1 MERARLLG
9 AGVSTAT
16 AAYGAGVAQSPGL
29 NQRLRNPGWLLLPA
43 ALFLSFIY
51 LLPLFDLVRIS
62 LSGST
67 PWVYFERVFAV
78 PLYWD
83 SLVRTMQISLTVSIL
98 CLIFGYPTALL
109 IHRSR
114 GIVQILIAAAI
125 VLPYF
130 IAILIR
136 TYAWMVLLG
145 RNGPINKLAV
155 WLGMLDEP
163 AQLLFTRGTV
173 LLGMTA
179 VLLPLMVLTIYASVS
194 RLDPS
199 LTRAAQASGAGPIAT
214 FWRVLLPLTLPGMG
228 AGFLLVFV
236 TALGFFIT
244 PTLLG
249 GPREMM
255 FAMHITQQADFVTSE
270 GFLQALAVV
279 LLVITLV
286 VVAVAGRM
294 LGFEFIW
301 GGRKLVDAPQK
312 TSTDVTHVQRT
323 TARRTPGMVLADTIG
338 WPVLR
343 LLSNLPGWVGAL
355 TVRGVGAL
363 VIATLIVPIVVVVII
378 SFSQASYL
386 TFPPPGYSLRWYER
400 FFSDSQWMTAFR
412 NSALIAAISACMAIV
427 LGASAAMGIVR
438 SALPGK
444 STIMLLLVSPIVV
457 PPVVLG
463 LSLYSL
469 FLRFDLVGSVWGLAA
484 AHAIGGLPIVVIIIA
499 AALQNVDRKLEQA
512 AAVHGASPV
521 TVFRTVTLP
530 AIAPGLAAAAF
541 FAFLHSFDELVLS
554 LFLSS
559 PRLQTLPLRLWADVN
574 YQLNP
579 VLAVVSTL
587 EVLLVIGGVVLARR
601 VLARSRGIA

>member
-1 MERARLLG
+1 VSVAAADYAPPATPFSERLK
-9 AGVSTAT
+9 
-16 AAYGAGVAQSPGL
+16 
-29 NQRLRNPGWLLLPA
+29 NPAWLLVPA
-43 ALFLSFIY
+43 AVFLAFIY
-51 LLPLFDLVRIS
+51 LLPVIDLVRIS
-62 LSGST
+62 MSGST
-67 PWVYFERVFAV
+67 PWVHFERVFAV
-78 PLYWD
+78 PLYWEA
-83 SLVRTMQISLTVSIL
+83 LVRTMQISLTVAFL
-98 CLIFGYPTALL
+98 CLVFGYPTALL

-114 GIVQILIAAAI
+114 GITQMLIATAI
-125 VLPYF
+125 ILPYF

-145 RNGPINKLAV
+145 RNGPINKLLQ
-155 WLGMLDEP
+155 WLGILDEP
-163 AQLLFTRGTV
+163 AQLLFNRGSV

-179 VLLPLMVLTIYASVS
+179 VLLPLMVLSIYSSVS
-194 RLDPS
+194 RLDPG

-214 FWRVLLPLTLPGMG
+214 FWRVLLPLTAPGMG

-249 GPREMM
+249 GPGDQM
-255 FAMHITQQADFVTSE
+255 FAMHITQQADFVSSE

-286 VVAVAGRM
+286 VVAVAGRF

-301 GGRKLVDAPQK
+301 GGGKLTEVHDEPKDSVDGTTVNTAP
-312 TSTDVTHVQRT
+312 
-323 TARRTPGMVLADTIG
+323 RRTFAMIVADAIG
-338 WPVLR
+338 WPILRVL
-343 LLSNLPGWVGAL
+343 SALPGWTGTL
-355 TVRGVGAL
+355 TVRAMGGF
-363 VIATLIVPIVVVVII
+363 VIAALIVPIIVVMII
-378 SFSQASYL
+378 SFSKASFL
-386 TFPPPGYSLRWYER
+386 TFPPPGWSFRWYEK
-400 FFSDSQWMTAFR
+400 FFTDSQW
-412 NSALIAAISACMAIV
+412 IAAFTSSLTIAVISSAMAV
-427 LGASAAMGIVR
+427 TLGGCAAMGIVR
-438 SALPGK
+438 STIKGK
-444 STIMLLLVSPIVV
+444 TILMLLLVSPVIV

-469 FLRFDLVGSVWGLAA
+469 FLRFDLVGTIGGLAA
-484 AHAIGGLPIVVIIIA
+484 AHAIGGLPIVVVIVA
-499 AALQNVDRKLEQA
+499 AALQGVDTRLEQA
-512 AAVHGASPV
+512 ASVHGASPL

-559 PRLQTLPLRLWADVN
+559 ANLQTLPLRLWADVN

-587 EVLLVIGGVVLARR
+587 EVLLVVGGIILSRP
-601 VLARSRGIA
+601 VLARSRAA